1 MLLPP
6 QIGLLS
12 ETEKT
17 WFRGD
22 VRGVEPTARLPS
34 IRMGVRNENPQNNV
48 VIQVD
53 RQEEECKFKYFK
65 SEDDAKAW
73 RDAAAI

>member
-1 MLLPP
+1 MNF
-6 QIGLLS
+6 
-12 ETEKT
+12 ET
-17 WFRGD
+17 GD
-22 VRGVEPTARLPS
+22 ILVWTKDV
-34 IRMGVRNENPQNNV
+34 VFV